1 MAATRF
7 DSLIEEETKKENMF
21 SKSNK
26 ALKGKMVGEEPV
38 QEAKEDDIKN
48 VEEPEV
54 TSEEN
59 RSFDILSLIGAPN
72 KNKNKK
78 KQTSFTLKEKNYNK
92 LQKLAKERDISIS
105 SILDKILDEILW
117 KEV

>member
-26 ALKGKMVGEEPV
+26 TLKGKRVEEEPA
-38 QEAKEDDIKN
+38 QEAKKDDIKN

-59 RSFDILSLIGAPN
+59 RPFNILSLIGAPN

-92 LQKLAKERDISIS
+92 LQKLAKERDTSIS
-105 SILDKILDEILW
+105 AILDKILDEIL
-117 KEV
+117 

>member
-26 ALKGKMVGEEPV
+26 SLKGKRVEEEPA

-54 TSEEN
+54 TSEN
-59 RSFDILSLIGAPN
+59 KSFDILSLIGAPN
-72 KNKNKK
+72 KKKNKK
-78 KQTSFTLKEKNYNK
+78 KQTSFSIKTKNYEK
-92 LQKLAKERDISIS
+92 LQKLAKERDTSIS
-105 SILDKILDEILW
+105 SILDKILDEIL
-117 KEV
+117 

>member
-26 ALKGKMVGEEPV
+26 SLKGKRVEEEPA

-48 VEEPEV
+48 VEENVEEPEV

-59 RSFDILSLIGAPN
+59 RPFDILSLIGAPN

-78 KQTSFTLKEKNYNK
+78 KQTSFTLK
-92 LQKLAKERDISIS
+92 
-105 SILDKILDEILW
+105 
-117 KEV
+117 